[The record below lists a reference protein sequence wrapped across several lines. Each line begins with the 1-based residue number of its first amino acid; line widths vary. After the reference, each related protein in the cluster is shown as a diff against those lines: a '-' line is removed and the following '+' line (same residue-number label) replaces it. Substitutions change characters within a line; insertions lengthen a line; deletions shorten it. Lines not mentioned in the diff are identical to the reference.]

1 MCSASLHLLRP
12 GLAQSLRASSQPYVS
27 RRASASFAPVLESGC
42 SFIKR
47 RIGAEISLQRC
58 DLRNSFFPVVA
69 AIDEDFGDVSF
80 SLEND
85 GVYGE
90 SSGYIISSSEG
101 EDSDIDAFLTPF
113 AETDLPTSRERLETP
128 NAALTLSAQRL
139 ATIQKGYRKNRTR
152 RGVILTLGL
161 TAFLVLFLLFVDW
174 CSWRIVRLP
183 LEPFYLTYPFSI
195 SAFLSACIGFLFVAI
210 VDGLKIHQVV
220 KRERPLNS
228 LKTSIPTIG
237 GLFFLPVGIAT
248 ARAIIGHHNI
258 LFTAVAAVTLGFA
271 AIGLLDDIF
280 RFTKN
285 YNHQLPGWLKLL
297 LHVVVGMWFSIW
309 LESTDLPTPYSMK
322 LLVPLPPPYGLVH
335 LGKCYPLLTIFC
347 FVVMPNGVH
356 LTDGA
361 DGLVGGVSA
370 LAFVGMSIAVLP
382 ICPEL
387 AVFGA
392 SMAGASVGFLFH
404 NRYKASIL
412 LGDVGSLGLG
422 GALSAMAAC
431 TGMFFPLFIS
441 SGVFILE
448 AMSVVLQ
455 VIVLKATIRRKGA
468 ARLVSHVAPLQQQ
481 LKLYGLKVPLIVAS
495 AYVLTSILAIFA
507 GYVGLIS
514 A

>member
-1 MCSASLHLLRP
+1 MCSASLHLLRL
-12 GLAQSLRASSQPYVS
+12 GLAQSLRASSQPCVS
-27 RRASASFAPVLESGC
+27 RRASSSFDPDLQSGC

-58 DLRNSFFPVVA
+58 DLRNSFFPVAA

-85 GVYGE
+85 GVYRG

-128 NAALTLSAQRL
+128 NAALTLSAHRL

-161 TAFLVLFLLFVDW
+161 TAFLV
-174 CSWRIVRLP
+174 
-183 LEPFYLTYPFSI
+183 
-195 SAFLSACIGFLFVAI
+195 
-210 VDGLKIHQVV
+210 V

-237 GLFFLPVGIAT
+237 GLFFLPVGITT

-258 LFTAVAAVTLGFA
+258 LFIAVAAVTLGFA

-297 LHVVVGMWFSIW
+297 LHLVVGMWFSIW

-335 LGKCYPLLTIFC
+335 LGKCYPLLTLFC

-356 LTDGA
+356 LTDEA

-412 LGDVGSLGLG
+412 LGGVGSLGLG

-448 AMSVVLQ
+448 ALSVVLQ
-455 VIVLKATIRRKGA
+455 AIVLKATIHRKGS
-468 ARLVSHVAPLQQQ
+468 ARLVSHVAPLQHQ
-481 LKLYGLKVPLIVAS
+481 LKLYGIKVPLIVAS
-495 AYVLTSILAIFA
+495 AYVLSSILAIFA
-507 GYVGLIS
+507 AYVGLIS